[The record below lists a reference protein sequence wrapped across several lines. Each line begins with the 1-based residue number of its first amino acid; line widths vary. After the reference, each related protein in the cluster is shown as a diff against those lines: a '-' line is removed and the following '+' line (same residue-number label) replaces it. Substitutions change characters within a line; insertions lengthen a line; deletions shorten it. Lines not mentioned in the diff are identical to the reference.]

1 MAVPAM
7 TIDGDVVAVH
17 SHWTSDGSRIV
28 TEATVLTPDG
38 QEVVV
43 SQLGGSVDGIGQIS
57 WPGPAPLE
65 LGMRVAVAAHRDV
78 DLEQRE
84 HILLD
89 SVKVLDYPPGYVR
102 TGPTKADK
110 YLFWESGCVF
120 VSVADEG
127 TTAITGDE
135 EFTIV
140 QNSID
145 TWNNATH
152 TPTCSYL
159 EVINEGRKVAEVGND
174 KVNLIKFRDTSWC
187 RPAVGNDPMRCHGA
201 AAAGITTATYVDD
214 AKSKRDGA
222 ILDADIELNGVNFAI
237 SVAGQT
243 RSSQGCKADLQNT
256 LTHELGHL
264 HGLEHPCLATG
275 DPMRFDN
282 RGNPVPSCD
291 QTSDPAILNATMYNF
306 QSCGETSKGSLSPDD
321 IQAICE
327 IYPVSMDPG
336 TCDHVGKTAG
346 GCCSA
351 SASPGASFFLAGI
364 TGLLL
369 LRRRKTS
376 PNA

>member
-1 MAVPAM
+1 M

-17 SHWTSDGSRIV
+17 SHWVSDGSRIV

-38 QEVVV
+38 TEVVV

-57 WPGPAPLE
+57 WPGPPPLE

-84 HILLD
+84 HVLLD
-89 SVKVLDYPPGYVR
+89 SVKVLDYPPGFVR
-102 TGPTKADK
+102 TGPTKAGK

-120 VSVADEG
+120 VSVGAEG
-127 TTAITGDE
+127 TTAIPGDQ
-135 EFTIV
+135 EFDIV
-140 QNSID
+140 QASID

-152 TPTCSYL
+152 TSTCSYL
-159 EVINEGRKVAEVGND
+159 SVVNEGKKTAEVGND
-174 KVNLIKFRDTSWC
+174 KLNLIKFRDTSWC
-187 RPAVGNDPMRCHGA
+187 RPAVGNDPMRCYAA

-214 AKSKRDGA
+214 ASSKRDGA

-237 SVAGQT
+237 SANGQSMST
-243 RSSQGCKADLQNT
+243 QTCKAELQNT

-264 HGLEHPCLATG
+264 HGLEHPCLAQG
-275 DPMRFDN
+275 DPPRTDN
-282 RGNPVPSCD
+282 KGNPVPSCD
-291 QTSDPAILNATMYNF
+291 LATDPVILNATMYNF
-306 QSCGETSKGSLSPDD
+306 QSCGENAKESLSPDD
-321 IQAICE
+321 IQAICD
-327 IYPVSMDPG
+327 IYPVKDDPG
-336 TCDHVGKTAG
+336 DCKHVGESSG

-351 SASPGASFFLAGI
+351 SAAPGASFFLAGM
-364 TGLLL
+364 TMFLL